1 MQGWVK
7 LQRSI
12 LQQEIRAKPPEY
24 YKIYTYLVVNVDR
37 VSGEFYTTYQQI
49 AEDCWLKKTTVD
61 NFLRRARGIW
71 LLTTDQK
78 IRGVVITLSQN
89 LGFFDFNTEEKQA
102 STENNTTT
110 QNALQITTRIT
121 TQNLVQELI
130 KTEDNQPP
138 ITTQNTSQNTFS
150 INKNTSTSV
159 EVDRAKALSSSKDN
173 STSFLNNIGAWL
185 SEKKWWS
192 LKEKKYGD
200 SEVNSCL
207 AIIKE
212 INDWTLE
219 GSQQKN
225 RRYAK
230 LLISKLK
237 QEKGVI
243 SWKRTR
249 EETLELLLKV
259 VVQSVDTYRLPK
271 LSSPQE
277 LYNNL
282 NKLKAFAKA
291 YIAKVK
297 AEKQKEAEKK
307 AWFKSF

>member
-24 YKIYTYLVVNVDR
+24 YKIYSYLVVNVDR
-37 VSGEFYTTYQQI
+37 ISGEFYTTYQQI
-49 AEDCWLKKTTVD
+49 AEDCWVKKTTVD
-61 NFLRRARGIW
+61 NFLRRAKGAW

-78 IRGVVITLSQN
+78 IRGVVITLRQN
-89 LGFFDFNTEEKQA
+89 LGFFDFDTEEKQA
-102 STENNTTT
+102 LMENDTTT
-110 QNALQITTRIT
+110 QNTSQITTHEAP
-121 TQNLVQELI
+121 QNPAQELI

-173 STSFLNNIGAWL
+173 SSLFLNNIEAWHL
-185 SEKKWWS
+185 EEKWWS
-192 LKEKKYGD
+192 LKEKEYGN
-200 SEVNSCL
+200 SEVNKCL

-219 GSQQKN
+219 GSQKNN
-225 RRYAK
+225 RRYATF
-230 LLISKLK
+230 LISKLK

-249 EETLELLLKV
+249 EQTLELLLKV
-259 VVQSVDTYRLPK
+259 VVQSTDTYRLPK
-271 LSSPQE
+271 LSSPEE

-291 YIAKVK
+291 YLAKVK

>member
-61 NFLRRARGIW
+61 NFLRRARGVW

-78 IRGVVITLSQN
+78 IRGVVITLRQN
-89 LGFFDFNTEEKQA
+89 LGFFDFDTEEKQA
-102 STENNTTT
+102 STEKTT
-110 QNALQITTRIT
+110 
-121 TQNLVQELI
+121 
-130 KTEDNQPP
+130 
-138 ITTQNTSQNTFS
+138 TTQNTSQITTQNTFS

-173 STSFLNNIGAWL
+173 SSLFLNNIGAWL

-219 GSQQKN
+219 GSQKNN
-225 RRYAK
+225 RRYATF
-230 LLISKLK
+230 LISKLK

-249 EETLELLLKV
+249 EQTLELLLKV
-259 VVQSVDTYRLPK
+259 VVQSMDTYWLPK
-271 LSSPQE
+271 LSSPEE

>member
-24 YKIYTYLVVNVDR
+24 YKIYCYLVVNVDR
-37 VSGEFYTTYQQI
+37 ISGEFYTTYQQI

-61 NFLRRARGIW
+61 NFLRRAKRAW

-78 IRGVVITLSQN
+78 IRWVVITLRQN
-89 LGFFDFNTEEKQA
+89 LGFFDFDTEEKQA
-102 STENNTTT
+102 LMENDT
-110 QNALQITTRIT
+110 
-121 TQNLVQELI
+121 
-130 KTEDNQPP
+130 
-138 ITTQNTSQNTFS
+138 TTQNTSQITTHEAPQNPAQELTKTEDKQPPITSQITTQNTFS

-173 STSFLNNIGAWL
+173 SSLFLNNIEAWHL
-185 SEKKWWS
+185 EEKWWS
-192 LKEKKYGD
+192 LKKKEYGN
-200 SEVNSCL
+200 SEVNKCL
-207 AIIKE
+207 VIIKE

-237 QEKGVI
+237 QEKGVV

-259 VVQSVDTYRLPK
+259 VVQSVDTFRLPK

-291 YIAKVK
+291 YLAKAK